1 MSAPA
6 VITGME
12 VHAAVYSR
20 QSDARE
26 NGSEAST
33 TTQREKGFDEAT
45 KRNAASITYYEDL
58 GISAFTGVERPD
70 FEKLLQDC
78 RAGRINL
85 LIVYYISRLSRL
97 DPADAIPIVIEL
109 LNLGVTIVSVTEGE
123 FRKGNLVDLIHMF
136 MRLDQSHNESKN
148 KSEAVLSAKA
158 TARDLGGY
166 TGGKAPY
173 GFELRAV
180 TVHTADGKPIV
191 IHILVHS
198 ENEPDVIR
206 DWWATI
212 KKYKHQAYDPKR
224 RHHPGSLGGIVNNMN
239 NGEKPVPTR
248 GATHGKKTK
257 DSAWDTKTVK
267 RILRDPRI
275 AGFAAAPVYKVKED
289 GTITSTVE
297 SYRILRDPEK
307 MLPLRI
313 YESIIPPEEWYE
325 LQEWL
330 DGRGR
335 GKGLSRGE
343 SLLSAMERLFCECG
357 AVKTSHADSANPTKR
372 SYRCRRR
379 KVRPGQ
385 HLGECTI
392 SQGALDDHVARSVF
406 ALLREVETDHE
417 ALAVLAEATRRFG
430 IANESPERSRER
442 ATLVADRADAVRAL
456 EELYDDRKAG
466 GFRGDIGRRR
476 FVSEESALLSLLEAA
491 EARIAD
497 LEEAATPVIPIAEWL
512 PEDPAEDPIGEG
524 SWWHSAPLDE
534 RRMFVKLFVDRI
546 TVFKSKERGGRG
558 PVHERVKIEFAKRPK
573 EAEDGEGQRV
583 L

>member
-6 VITGME
+6 VITGMD
-12 VHAAVYSR
+12 VHAAVYAR

-26 NGSEAST
+26 NASEAST
-33 TTQREKGFDEAT
+33 TTQRELGTAEA
-45 KRNAASITYYEDL
+45 KRRDAKSVTYYEDL
-58 GISAFTGVERPD
+58 GISAFTGVERPE

-97 DPADAIPIVIEL
+97 DPLDAIPVVVEL

-136 MRLDQSHNESKN
+136 MRLDQAHNESKN
-148 KSEAVLSAKA
+148 KSVAVRGAKA
-158 TARDLGGY
+158 TARELGGY
-166 TGGKAPY
+166 VGGKAPY
-173 GFELRAV
+173 GFELKAETRL
-180 TVHTADGKPIV
+180 TADGRPIV
-191 IHILVHS
+191 IQTLVHTV
-198 ENEPDVIR
+198 NEPEVIR
-206 DWWATI
+206 DIWATI
-212 KKYKHQAYDPKR
+212 KKHKDAPYDPKR
-224 RHHPGSLGGIVNNMN
+224 RRHPGSLGGIVNSMN
-239 NGEKPVPTR
+239 NEVIVPTR
-248 GATHGKKTK
+248 GATYGKKTK

-275 AGFAAAPVYKVKED
+275 AGFAAVPVYKVRED
-289 GTITSTVE
+289 GKTTSQIET
-297 SYRILRDPEK
+297 YRILRDPET
-307 MLPLRI
+307 MLPLQI
-313 YESIIPPEEWYE
+313 YEAIIPPEDWHE

-343 SLLSAMERLFCECG
+343 SLLSAMGVLFCECG
-357 AVKTSHADSANPTKR
+357 AVKTSHADAKPVKR

-379 KVRPGQ
+379 KVLPGQ
-385 HLGECTI
+385 HTGDCTI
-392 SQGALDDHVARSVF
+392 SQAALDDHVGRSIF
-406 ALLREVETDHE
+406 ALLREVEHDHE

-430 IANESPERSRER
+430 VANESPERSRER
-442 ATLVADRADAVRAL
+442 ATLVAERADAVRAL

-476 FVSEESALLSLLEAA
+476 FIAEESALLNLLEAA
-491 EARIAD
+491 EARIAV

-512 PEDPAEDPIGEG
+512 PEDPEVDPIGPG
-524 SWWHSAPLDE
+524 SWWNSAPLDE
-534 RRMFVKLFVDRI
+534 RRKFVKLFVDRI
-546 TVFKSKERGGRG
+546 TVSKSKERGGRG
-558 PVHERVKIEFAKRPK
+558 PVHERVNIDFAKRQ
-573 EAEDGEGQRV
+573 ETAEDGGQRA

>member
-6 VITGME
+6 VITGMD
-12 VHAAVYSR
+12 VHAAVYAR

-26 NGSEAST
+26 NASEAST
-33 TTQREKGFDEAT
+33 TTQRELGTAEA
-45 KRNAASITYYEDL
+45 KRRDAKSVAYYEDL
-58 GISAFTGVERPD
+58 GISAFTGVERPQ

-85 LIVYYISRLSRL
+85 LIVYYVSRLSRL
-97 DPADAIPIVIEL
+97 DPLDAIPVVVEL

-136 MRLDQSHNESKN
+136 MRLDQAHNESKN
-148 KSEAVLSAKA
+148 KSVAVRGAKA
-158 TARDLGGY
+158 TALGLGGY
-166 TGGKAPY
+166 IGGKAPY
-173 GFELRAV
+173 GFELKAETRL
-180 TVHTADGKPIV
+180 TADGRPIV
-191 IHILVHS
+191 IQTLVHT

-206 DWWATI
+206 GWWATI
-212 KKYKHQAYDPKR
+212 KKHKDAPYDPKR
-224 RHHPGSLGGIVNNMN
+224 RRHPGSLGGIVNSMN
-239 NGEKPVPTR
+239 NEVLVPTR
-248 GATHGKKTK
+248 GATYGKKTK

-275 AGFAAAPVYKVKED
+275 AGFAAVPVYKVRED
-289 GTITSTVE
+289 GKTTSQIET
-297 SYRILRDPEK
+297 YRILRDPET
-307 MLPLRI
+307 MLPLQI
-313 YESIIPPEEWYE
+313 YEPIIPPDAWYE

-343 SLLSAMERLFCECG
+343 SLLSAMAVLFCECG
-357 AVKTSHADSANPTKR
+357 AVKTSHADAKPVKR
-372 SYRCRRR
+372 AYRCRRR
-379 KVRPGQ
+379 KVLPGQ
-385 HLGECTI
+385 HAGDCTI
-392 SQGALDDHVARSVF
+392 SQAALDDHVARSIF
-406 ALLREVETDHE
+406 ALLREVEHDHE

-430 IANESPERSRER
+430 VANEAPERSRER

-476 FVSEESALLSLLEAA
+476 FVAEESTLLGLLEAA
-491 EARIAD
+491 EARIAV

-512 PEDPAEDPIGEG
+512 PEDPAADPIGPG
-524 SWWHSAPLDE
+524 SWWQSAPLPE
-534 RRMFVKLFVDRI
+534 RRKFVKLFVDRI
-546 TVFKSKERGGRG
+546 TVSKSKERGGRG
-558 PVHERVKIEFAKRPK
+558 PVHERVKIGFAKRQ
-573 EAEDGEGQRV
+573 ETADDGGQRV

>member
-6 VITGME
+6 VITGMD
-12 VHAAVYSR
+12 VHAAVYAR

-26 NGSEAST
+26 NASEAST
-33 TTQREKGFDEAT
+33 TTQRELGTAEA
-45 KRNAASITYYEDL
+45 KRRDAKSVTYYEDL
-58 GISAFTGVERPD
+58 GISAFTGVERPE

-97 DPADAIPIVIEL
+97 DPLDAIPVVVEL

-136 MRLDQSHNESKN
+136 MRLDQAHNESKN
-148 KSEAVLSAKA
+148 KSVAVRGAKA
-158 TARDLGGY
+158 TARELGGY
-166 TGGKAPY
+166 VGGKAPY
-173 GFELRAV
+173 GFELRAE
-180 TVHTADGKPIV
+180 TRLTADGRPIV
-191 IHILVHS
+191 IQTLVHT
-198 ENEPDVIR
+198 ENEPEVIR
-206 DWWATI
+206 DIWATI
-212 KKYKHQAYDPKR
+212 KKHKDAPYDPKGR
-224 RHHPGSLGGIVNNMN
+224 RHPGSLGGIVNSMN
-239 NGEKPVPTR
+239 NEVIVPTR
-248 GATHGKKTK
+248 GATYGKKTK

-275 AGFAAAPVYKVKED
+275 AGFAAVPVYKVRED
-289 GTITSTVE
+289 GKTTSQIET
-297 SYRILRDPEK
+297 YRILRDPET
-307 MLPLRI
+307 MLPLQI
-313 YESIIPPEEWYE
+313 YEAIIPPEDWHE

-343 SLLSAMERLFCECG
+343 SLLSAMGVLFCECG
-357 AVKTSHADSANPTKR
+357 AVKTSHADAKPVKR

-379 KVRPGQ
+379 KVLPGQ
-385 HLGECTI
+385 HAGDCTI
-392 SQGALDDHVARSVF
+392 SQAALDDHVGRSIF
-406 ALLREVETDHE
+406 ALLREVEHDHE

-430 IANESPERSRER
+430 VANESPERSRER
-442 ATLVADRADAVRAL
+442 ATLVAERADAVRAL

-476 FVSEESALLSLLEAA
+476 FIAEESALLSLLEAA
-491 EARIAD
+491 EARIAV

-512 PEDPAEDPIGEG
+512 PEDPEVDPIGPG
-524 SWWHSAPLDE
+524 SWWNSAPLDE
-534 RRMFVKLFVDRI
+534 RRKFVKLFVDRI
-546 TVFKSKERGGRG
+546 TVSKSKERGGRG
-558 PVHERVKIEFAKRPK
+558 PVHERVNIDFAKRQ
-573 EAEDGEGQRV
+573 ETAGDGGQRV